1 MKHAFRVL
9 ISASIIVLLSGCYA
23 VQKSDSYYGVKTS
36 NQNVVFLLDRS
47 GSMEGKDEG
56 IAGVAVQSQV
66 LNRSADV
73 AQDKVGGFLGNLI
86 GGQIRSE
93 GTKMGAAKRA
103 LIPAVRGL
111 ETPSR
116 YAVVT
121 FGGQVDTWHGQMTPA
136 TASSKN
142 VDIVRIN
149 QVSAEGGTPMLT
161 ALQRGF
167 QYPDATVI
175 FLLTDGQPTDSN
187 NADILARVAALNSTR
202 RVVIHTIGF
211 GDDKDTAFLRRL
223 AQDNGGQYIDQ
234 TNAGNWL
241 PF

>member
-1 MKHAFRVL
+1 MKGVFRVL
-9 ISASIIVLLSGCYA
+9 LAAAVIGLLPGCYA
-23 VQKSDSYYGVKTS
+23 VQKSDSYYGVRTA

-56 IAGVAVQSQV
+56 VVSGAVQNQV
-66 LNRSADV
+66 LNKSANL
-73 AQDKVGGFLGNLI
+73 AQDKI
-86 GGQIRSE
+86 GGMLGSLVGKQLRNE

-111 ETPSR
+111 EAPSH

-121 FGGQVDTWHGQMTPA
+121 FGGQVDSWHDRMVPA
-136 TASSKN
+136 ATTQKN
-142 VDIVRIN
+142 IDIVRIN
-149 QVSAEGGTPMLT
+149 QVSASGGTPMMA
-161 ALQRGF
+161 ALERGF

-187 NADILARVAALNSTR
+187 NAAILSRVAALNSGR
-202 RVVIHTIGF
+202 HVAIYTIGF
-211 GDDKDTAFLRRL
+211 GDDKDEAFLRQL
-223 AQDNGGQYIDQ
+223 AQSNGGEYIDQ